1 MLKRRRRALR
11 PLWDFLDEKCLPS
24 GYTPAQITSAYGLD
38 AISLTSSSGAKVIGD
53 GTGQTIAL
61 IETYHDPN
69 IQASLDAFDGQ
80 YGLPHL
86 TLTVIDQAGSQTDAG
101 WAREESLD
109 VEWAHAIAPG
119 AKIVL
124 VEASPGNADDQGLSA
139 LIAAIKT
146 AVAWP
151 GVSAVSMSWGMDE
164 FPDETA
170 YDSDFTAPGVTFI
183 ASSGDSGTVEW
194 PSSSPDVLAVGGTS
208 LTVSGSG
215 AYVSETGWNGAGGG
229 LTVNEPEPSYQDVV
243 QSKGARSTPDISF
256 VADPNT
262 GVAVYVIPPDSSTG
276 QGKWEVVGGTSLS
289 APAWAG
295 IIAIADQG
303 LAISGHPNLTGA
315 TQVLPELYS
324 APSSAF
330 HEVALSGQTGSG
342 TTNTQISTPDY
353 NTQTGLGT
361 PNGASLISVFAPGTT
376 SPTPTPTP
384 TPAPTPTPTPT
395 PTPILI
401 PTPTPPPIGLPVP
414 TPTPSPI
421 PTPTPVPT
429 RTPIASP
436 PPAAPP
442 TRVLAPHK
450 RHVVAKKVSGHKRSA
465 GQGSVKKKGHAE
477 SELPGYM
484 KL

>member
-1 MLKRRRRALR
+1 MRKRRRRALR

-24 GYTPAQITSAYGLD
+24 GFTPAQITSAYGLN
-38 AISLTSSSGAKVIGD
+38 ALSLTSSSGAKVVGD

-69 IQASLDAFDGQ
+69 IQASLDAFDTQ

-101 WAREESLD
+101 WAEEESLD

-119 AKIVL
+119 AKIVV
-124 VEASPGNADDQGLSA
+124 VEGSPGNAADQGLSA

-151 GVSAVSMSWGMDE
+151 GVSAVSMSWGMSE
-164 FPDETA
+164 FADETA

-208 LTVSGSG
+208 LTMNGLG
-215 AYVSETGWNGAGGG
+215 AYVSETGWKQAGGG
-229 LTVNEPEPSYQDVV
+229 LTINEPEPSYQDVV
-243 QSKGARSTPDISF
+243 QSKGARSTPDVSF

-276 QGKWEVVGGTSLS
+276 QGKWEVIGGTSLS

-303 LAISGHPNLTGA
+303 LSISGRPNLTGA
-315 TQVLPELYS
+315 TQVLPELYL
-324 APSSAF
+324 APASAF
-330 HEVALSGQTGSG
+330 HKVTLSGQNGSG
-342 TTNTQISTPDY
+342 STNTQISTPDY

-361 PNGASLISVFAPGTT
+361 PNGDALINVFVPGTT
-376 SPTPTPTP
+376 SPTP
-384 TPAPTPTPTPT
+384 TPAPTPTPTPI
-395 PTPILI
+395 PT
-401 PTPTPPPIGLPVP
+401 PTPTPPPIGLPIPTP

-429 RTPIASP
+429 PTPIATP

-442 TRVLAPHK
+442 TRVPAPHK
-450 RHVVAKKVSGHKRSA
+450 RHVVTKKVSGHKRSA
-465 GQGSVKKKGHAE
+465 GQGSGKQKGHGE
-477 SELPGYM
+477 SELPGWM